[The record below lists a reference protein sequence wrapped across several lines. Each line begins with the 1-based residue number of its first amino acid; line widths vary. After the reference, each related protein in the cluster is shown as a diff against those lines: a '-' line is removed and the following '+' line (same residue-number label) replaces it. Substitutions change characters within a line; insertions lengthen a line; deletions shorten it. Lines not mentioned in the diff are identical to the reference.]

1 MKIKKIL
8 ALAVALTSVFAVA
21 GCGST
26 GDSSSKVSTVKKVK
40 VEDTQEIEA
49 IPDDAQKTIRWMG
62 TYDLNPDEK
71 KGEDKSV
78 EMTLFNNK
86 GGKVEYT
93 RVTDSEKFDQL
104 ASAIMAQQNVPDIF
118 KYEWMA
124 FPAQVLKDMYQPV
137 DDIVNFDDPYELYQ
151 NNEWNWDNWYDMMSE
166 FVSNAPADV
175 ERFGINGWFQ
185 TQVIQQTGKTMVN
198 YDGEKFT
205 NNINDPDI
213 ERAEDLLYQ
222 VGKNNLVNGNW
233 LGNAKQALKDGNLL
247 FYCMGTWAM
256 TGNNGPSDADTW
268 RVVPVPSDP
277 NTDEKYMTSDMTAYM
292 WVRGST
298 AKEAVK
304 CWYECCR
311 MANTDE
317 TYKENGK
324 EKFLN
329 ANPNWTED
337 MYQVIVDCSSS
348 EYNQVFDYGY
358 GISSTMSDDN
368 ANEDGNCVTR
378 KLYEYTNKADD
389 NGKQFSWTE
398 LRESYSATVD
408 AELKTINDAVV
419 AFNKKNS

>member
-62 TYDLNPDEK
+62 TYDLNPNEK

-118 KYEWMA
+118 KYEW
-124 FPAQVLKDMYQPV
+124 
-137 DDIVNFDDPYELYQ
+137 
-151 NNEWNWDNWYDMMSE
+151 NWDNWYDMMSE

-205 NNINDPDI
+205 SNINDPDI

-378 KLYEYTNKADD
+378 KLYEYTNKADE

>member
-1 MKIKKIL
+1 
-8 ALAVALTSVFAVA
+8 
-21 GCGST
+21 
-26 GDSSSKVSTVKKVK
+26 
-40 VEDTQEIEA
+40 
-49 IPDDAQKTIRWMG
+49 
-62 TYDLNPDEK
+62 
-71 KGEDKSV
+71 
-78 EMTLFNNK
+78 
-86 GGKVEYT
+86 
-93 RVTDSEKFDQL
+93 
-104 ASAIMAQQNVPDIF
+104 
-118 KYEWMA
+118 
-124 FPAQVLKDMYQPV
+124 
-137 DDIVNFDDPYELYQ
+137 
-151 NNEWNWDNWYDMMSE
+151 
-166 FVSNAPADV
+166 
-175 ERFGINGWFQ
+175 
-185 TQVIQQTGKTMVN
+185 MVN

-205 NNINDPDI
+205 SNINDPDI

-378 KLYEYTNKADD
+378 KLYEYTNKADE